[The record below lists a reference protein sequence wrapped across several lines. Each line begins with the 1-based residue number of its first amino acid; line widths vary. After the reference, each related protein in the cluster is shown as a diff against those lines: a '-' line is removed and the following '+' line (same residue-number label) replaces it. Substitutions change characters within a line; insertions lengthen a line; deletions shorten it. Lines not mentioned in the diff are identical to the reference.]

1 MSNIAHPHPDPPPL
15 RALRALQGRGK
26 SAQQF
31 EFVRMTGILNRL
43 LDACVVTAS
52 ATCFYTS
59 CRVGRKMISFT
70 STSSGWLMAK
80 STQRAKLAAGISL
93 AA

>member
-43 LDACVVTAS
+43 LDACVVTAP

-59 CRVGRKMISFT
+59 CRVGRNMISFT
-70 STSSGWLMAK
+70 SISSGWLMVK

>member
-43 LDACVVTAS
+43 LDACVVTAP

-70 STSSGWLMAK
+70 SISSGWLMAK